1 MVLMVLVVKNS
12 EIVDKL
18 HSRKERREEAVKAS
32 YIPEKVFQKSRFHM
46 MDVIK
51 KKLQDQVNENYNS
64 NNQPIPSPF
73 FFLVFNY
80 SGSR

>member
-1 MVLMVLVVKNS
+1 MVLMVLVVKNT

-51 KKLQDQVNENYNS
+51 KKLQDQVNEKYNS
-64 NNQPIPSPF
+64 NNQPIPSS
-73 FFLVFNY
+73 FLLA
-80 SGSR
+80 